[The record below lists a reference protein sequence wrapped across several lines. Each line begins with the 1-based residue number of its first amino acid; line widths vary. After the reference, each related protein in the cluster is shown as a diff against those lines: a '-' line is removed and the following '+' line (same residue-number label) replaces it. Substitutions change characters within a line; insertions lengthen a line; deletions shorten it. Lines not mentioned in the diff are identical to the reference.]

1 MYIVSWSRTAAG
13 GAPQQRAPPL
23 PRSPSPTYPNPNYTK
38 HKVLIKNDKRI

>member
-23 PRSPSPTYPNPNYTK
+23 PRSPFPHLPQPELYETQS
-38 HKVLIKNDKRI
+38 LD